1 MRLLTYENCL
11 EWSQGVATQGDATTQ
26 NAQHTAWCAQHKVV
40 QLEYKISM
48 IILFCFRIM
57 DDHNGNVIENK
68 TAAPLQEPSSQKRSD
83 PSSQKSDPS
92 SADVASKQDLAYG
105 WGKIR
110 PKYLKFLSSPVWFI
124 VVFCVYAL
132 LQGSYSWK
140 CSENCTRFYVQAACA
155 NWKTYD

>member
-1 MRLLTYENCL
+1 
-11 EWSQGVATQGDATTQ
+11 
-26 NAQHTAWCAQHKVV
+26 
-40 QLEYKISM
+40 
-48 IILFCFRIM
+48 M

-110 PKYLKFLSSPVWFI
+110 PKCLKFLSSPVWFI

-132 LQGSYSWK
+132 LQGSYS
-140 CSENCTRFYVQAACA
+140 
-155 NWKTYD
+155 